1 MLQACFAS
9 VSVELAQT
17 ERTGAKESW
26 KAPAIPIAGANARRL
41 MAQVI
46 PLRLKI
52 SNAFLVKGQTLALV
66 DTGSR
71 NETKAI
77 LSTITKAG
85 LDAKDL
91 SLILHTHAHMD
102 HCGCSADLKKATSAL
117 LAIHRSDAQV
127 FAEGKNAAIV
137 PVNLSAKILT
147 LFSKKGYPPA
157 TADIVLGDA
166 MDLHPYGIDG
176 RVIST
181 PGHTPGSVSVLLD
194 SGEAIVGDLI
204 GGGRL
209 LGLLQPDQPRFHY
222 WYTDM
227 EAAKE
232 SLSKVFRHTPTQIF
246 VGHGGPLDGKTAARY
261 FHFHIRQQGTAL
273 V

>member
-1 MLQACFAS
+1 
-9 VSVELAQT
+9 
-17 ERTGAKESW
+17 
-26 KAPAIPIAGANARRL
+26 

-52 SNAFLVKGQTLALV
+52 SNAFVIKSQRLALV
-66 DTGSR
+66 DTGSP
-71 NETKAI
+71 NETTAI
-77 LSTITKAG
+77 LRAISKTG
-85 LDAKDL
+85 LNVQDL

-102 HCGCSADLKKATSAL
+102 HCGCSADLKSATGAL

-127 FAEGKNAAIV
+127 FAEGKNAAIA

-157 TADIVLGDA
+157 TADIIIGDA

-181 PGHTPGSVSVLLD
+181 PGHTPGSVSILLD
-194 SGEAIVGDLI
+194 TGEAIVGDLI

-209 LGLLQPDQPRFHY
+209 LGLLQPNRPRYHY
-222 WYTDM
+222 WYTDV
-227 EAAKE
+227 ETAKE
-232 SLSKVFRHTPTQIF
+232 SISKVFRYAPSKVF
-246 VGHGGPLDGKTAARY
+246 VGHGSPLDGETAARY
-261 FHFHIRQQGTAL
+261 FQFHRRQFGAAR